1 MNNIKTKELY
11 ENSTEQRDF
20 LLSIKPEYAFK
31 ILSGEKSIELRRS
44 FPAIN
49 GHPALIL
56 IYASSPI
63 KAIVGCALLK
73 KVEKLPVMRLWNK
86 YGKKACIHIDKFEDY
101 FEGKDEG
108 FALFLDR
115 PITFSKALKSEELD
129 DFYPPQS
136 YKYLNDELYELLK
149 HEISQYT
156 N

>member
-1 MNNIKTKELY
+1 MFDDTLNQK
-11 ENSTEQRDF
+11 DF
-20 LLSIKPEYAFK
+20 LLSIKPEYALK

-44 FPAIN
+44 FPEIN
-49 GHPALIL
+49 GHSALIL

-73 KVEKLPVMRLWNK
+73 KVEKLPIMKLWSK

-108 FALFLDR
+108 FALFLDQ
-115 PITFSKALKSEELD
+115 PVTFSKALKSDELE
-129 DFYPPQS
+129 DFSPPQS
-136 YKYLNDELYELLK
+136 FKYLNEELYELLK